1 MPDSESPE
9 NESVGSSF
17 SVQRGVWVDLPPDV
31 AIMLAP
37 PVTVTAR
44 PAERVVNP
52 HRAAQLSRSRGAVPV
67 VRYPS
72 FAG

>member
-1 MPDSESPE
+1 MPES
-9 NESVGSSF
+9 ESVGSTIG
-17 SVQRGVWVDLPPDV
+17 VKRGVWGDLPPDM

-44 PAERVVNP
+44 PAERAVNS
-52 HRAAQLSRSRGAVPV
+52 HHTTQLGRSRRNMPV
-67 VRYPS
+67 GGHRT

>member
-1 MPDSESPE
+1 MPESEP
-9 NESVGSSF
+9 VGSTIG
-17 SVQRGVWVDLPPDV
+17 VQRGVWIDLPPDV

-44 PAERVVNP
+44 PAERAVNP
-52 HRAAQLSRSRGAVPV
+52 HRTTQLSRSRRNMPV
-67 VRYPS
+67 SGHRS

>member
-1 MPDSESPE
+1 MPESD
-9 NESVGSSF
+9 SVGSSI
-17 SVQRGVWVDLPPDV
+17 SIQRGVWIDLPPDV

-44 PAERVVNP
+44 PAAATANP
-52 HRAAQLSRSRGAVPV
+52 YRASQLSRPRGAVPV
-67 VRYPS
+67 GGYPT